1 MKKLSLPVVIT
12 IFCVIIF
19 LGLMAAVLTKEK
31 KLVQLGKVEKVK
43 KEEIKRTDYTQVAR
57 RTLDWIDEQRNEQGW
72 YILER
77 GCDHETK
84 TCDVVWDNKEG
95 NKDGL
100 IATWARLNFFE
111 QHGDSKDLEIVKRDI
126 DLFYDKYK
134 DDNLKDSLWLCKTS
148 YEMAQSKHL
157 DQARKEKLKE
167 LCAGVEYP
175 SAKEVEEHWLLG
187 RTKKLKD
194 SIKVKVW
201 EDWDFYGVTLRGFD
215 ASLGYPTDLLF
226 RYKWLGNKKD
236 LTAAKEILAVTKKIY
251 SDKVEA
257 SLDKQLIRYPE
268 DICLNMMSAIDM
280 YNEDK
285 DETDL
290 DFAKKTYEQ
299 TVANLDKAVDF
310 QTPICGLVDGKFL
323 ELTGDKKYL
332 KELEK
337 NNRVVVGLYSD
348 GENTKIVSDGGFFKS
363 DGKNKFVVY
372 KNVVENGLIVELLR
386 N

>member
-31 KLVQLGKVEKVK
+31 GLVYSGKVEKVK

-57 RTLDWIDEQRNEQGW
+57 ITLDWIDKQRNEQGW

-268 DICLNMMSAIDM
+268 DICLGIISAIDV
-280 YNEDK
+280 YKLDK
-285 DETDL
+285 EQEMLEFASETY
-290 DFAKKTYEQ
+290 KQ
-299 TVANLDKAVDF
+299 TVSNQEKLSES
-310 QTPICGLVDGKFL
+310 QTTVCGLTVKSFL
-323 ELTGDKKYL
+323 DLTGDETYL
-332 KELEK
+332 SDLEK
-337 NNRVVVGLYSD
+337 NNKILINIGVD
-348 GENTKIVSDGGFFKS
+348 GENMIVVGDGGWFKS
-363 DGKNKFVVY
+363 DGKNRFVTY

>member
-31 KLVQLGKVEKVK
+31 GLVYSGKVEKVK

-57 RTLDWIDEQRNEQGW
+57 RTLDWIDKQRNEQGW

-111 QHGDSKDLEIVKRDI
+111 QHGDPKDLEIVKRDI

-157 DQARKEKLKE
+157 DQARKDKLKE
-167 LCAGVEYP
+167 LCLRKEITTIFDVKTLEKQKM
-175 SAKEVEEHWLLG
+175 SAAKNGLSG
-187 RTKKLKD
+187 GM
-194 SIKVKVW
+194 
-201 EDWDFYGVTLRGFD
+201 DFYYYFLVFHD
-215 ASLGYPTDLLF
+215 
-226 RYKWLGNKKD
+226 
-236 LTAAKEILAVTKKIY
+236 IY
-251 SDKVEA
+251 SVFGNMSDNYFKYKFTGDLSYFGVDKGNLLETVNA
-257 SLDKQLIRYPE
+257 NDNLNISMSNRCILGMGVLDMYKFSKSKNNLDY
-268 DICLNMMSAIDM
+268 AIDV
-280 YNEDK
+280 YEKVSK
-285 DETDL
+285 DDQVVF
-290 DFAKKTYEQ
+290 DPF
-299 TVANLDKAVDF
+299 
-310 QTPICGLVDGKFL
+310 CGLLLKNIYEV
-323 ELTGDKKYL
+323 TNDKKYL
-332 KELEK
+332 EVMEK
-337 NNRVVVGLYSD
+337 NNRIL
-348 GENTKIVSDGGFFKS
+348 
-363 DGKNKFVVY
+363 
-372 KNVVENGLIVELLR
+372 VENYQKYDLGSFFVSPNTYPKRDVFMNGLFVEIIR
-386 N
+386 